1 MLYDQLWSC
10 LSTNTLTLGVMK
22 LINIIFSAAEI
33 IHNYMYTYTVNF
45 LFANGMLQSGNFVSQ
60 KEIIHFHYIWSVG
73 QETLNFGI
81 FFINT

>member
-1 MLYDQLWSC
+1 
-10 LSTNTLTLGVMK
+10 MK

-60 KEIIHFHYIWSVG
+60 KIIYIWSVG

-81 FFINT
+81 IFINT